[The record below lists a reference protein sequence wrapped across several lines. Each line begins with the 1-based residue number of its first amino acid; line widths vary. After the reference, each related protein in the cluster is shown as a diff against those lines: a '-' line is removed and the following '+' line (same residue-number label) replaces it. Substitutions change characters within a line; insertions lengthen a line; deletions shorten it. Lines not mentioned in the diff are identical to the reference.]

1 MRANMIF
8 IKNNVP
14 LLLPPWPQLIPPYP
28 KRVKPGQFTPF
39 VTTLC
44 SSVQGASGWAAE
56 LNGETEHTLASVIAA
71 LQLVQS
77 HRSFERQ
84 TI

>member
-1 MRANMIF
+1 MAT
-8 IKNNVP
+8 
-14 LLLPPWPQLIPPYP
+14 IPPYP

-44 SSVQGASGWAAE
+44 SLVQGASGWAAE